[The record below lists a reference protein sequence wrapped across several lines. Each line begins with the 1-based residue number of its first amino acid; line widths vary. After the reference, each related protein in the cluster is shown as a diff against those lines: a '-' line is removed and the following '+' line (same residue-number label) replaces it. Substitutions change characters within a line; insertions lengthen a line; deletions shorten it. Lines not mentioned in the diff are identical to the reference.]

1 MPFIDVSLVRFSER
15 PTAAFLSLNS
25 YLLTLYNK
33 LMSENQK
40 QGQGRKPWWAGRK
53 KPKSAVQAVSPP
65 KPKGNYAF
73 IDSQNLNL
81 GVQKIGWKM
90 DWHKFREWLRT
101 EYNVTHAFMFI
112 GYMAENESLYE
123 QMYAHGFLVVLKPT
137 VDIKQRPTTN
147 VQRPANS
154 QPSTINER
162 TKKTYPGEKET
173 DKTEEV
179 EKSQVKGNI
188 DADLVLYAMKELP
201 HYDKAV
207 IVSGDGDFFSL
218 IEYLRDQK
226 RLLKVLAPN
235 RRFSTLLQEF
245 DEYIEGL
252 DQHRGELA
260 YRTYRKPKN
269 K

>member
-1 MPFIDVSLVRFSER
+1 
-15 PTAAFLSLNS
+15 
-25 YLLTLYNK
+25 
-33 LMSENQK
+33 MSEQQR
-40 QGQGRKPWWAGRK
+40 QGQGRQWWRK
-53 KPKSAVQAVSPP
+53 KKPNKAAEVP

-90 DWHKFREWLRT
+90 DWHKFREWLRA
-101 EYNVTHAFMFI
+101 EHNVEKAFMFI
-112 GYMAENESLYE
+112 GYLPDNEALYE

-137 VDIKQRPTTN
+137 LEIR
-147 VQRPANS
+147 QRPA
-154 QPSTINER
+154 STDQRSTSDQQSALRASGQKER
-162 TKKTYPGEKET
+162 PGENGAK
-173 DKTEEV
+173 KTEEA

-218 IEYLRDQK
+218 IEYLRDEK
-226 RLLKVLAPN
+226 KLLKVLAPN
-235 RRFSTLLQEF
+235 RRFSTLLQGF
-245 DEYIEGL
+245 DEFIEGI

-260 YRTYRKPKN
+260 YRDFRRKKPNTYRSHTSKPS
-269 K
+269 